1 MLKLALQTRN
11 KQIKLKE
18 ELTELLLKDLSVA
31 TLRSIDKTL
40 ILVKKQI
47 SNQDKIIS
55 NLLISQN

>member
-18 ELTELLLKDLSVA
+18 ELTELLLKDLSLA

-47 SNQDKIIS
+47 KKQDELIS
-55 NLLISQN
+55 TLLISQN